1 MKITSGSAAGAGTPK
16 GSTTG
21 AETAG
26 FGAAGAAAG
35 DGGKAGSSRSA
46 ITNEAGGGCA
56 ARRNL
61 KTPSTELRRTGQE
74 AAKTEVFEGRAVR
87 NYAWQHAGP
96 AGRNL
101 TDLDIPVLRANYVCS
116 ENTRHCVYKISLFS
130 FNHVSTADNYEPALP
145 GGKCL
150 ATSGGPKTRQIFV
163 SE

>member
-1 MKITSGSAAGAGTPK
+1 MKITSGSAAGAGTSK

-21 AETAG
+21 AGTAG

-35 DGGKAGSSRSA
+35 GGGKAGSSRSA

-61 KTPSTELRRTGQE
+61 NTPSTELRRTGQE
-74 AAKTEVFEGRAVR
+74 AAKSEVFEARAAR
-87 NYAWQHAGP
+87 HYAWQHAGA

-116 ENTRHCVYKISLFS
+116 ENSRHFVYKSSLFHS
-130 FNHVSTADNYEPALP
+130 TMIVTADNYEPALP